1 MISGISKNSTI
12 NPTTSRMMLIFLV
25 LLTLIVTYPIYGQ
38 DEEEEDLNVF
48 WKWLRWNHPG
58 SLLTDYIIK
67 QTDRYYDLRDI
78 EISKLKTRKDWNTR
92 QNRVKD
98 KLFELVGP
106 FPEKSPLNPRITGV
120 LHKEGYRIEK
130 IIYES
135 MPGNYVT
142 GCLFIPEGQG
152 AVPGS
157 SRKFPAILNLIGHEQ
172 ESFRAELDQ
181 IVYLNLVKK
190 GFIVLAIDPIGQG
203 EMVQYYDPEVKFSSI
218 GYSVVEHCYLGNQCF
233 LSGVTPARYFAWD
246 GIRGIDY
253 LLSREEVDP
262 ERIGVTGFSGG
273 GTITSYIGALDER
286 VKVAV
291 PCSWST
297 ASRRQIETK
306 GAQDAES
313 LFIGGLAQGITF
325 EDLVEVRAPKPTLLT
340 FTSRDQYLSIQGAR
354 EAYAEIR
361 KVYGVLGKQENIQFV
376 EDDYKHWMT
385 PKIRTAIYAFF
396 MKHLNVAGD
405 PAEVKVQL
413 IPQEELTV
421 TPTGQVSTYL
431 KGESVFSINQKETEF
446 LLRKLQESRKNIANH
461 LSRVLLNAK
470 ELSGFI
476 QPGTERIEPFFN
488 GRYVREGYTV
498 ARIAI
503 PGEGDYA
510 IPILLFVPD
519 DVGDKSPALVYLH
532 PDGKVKEAGI
542 GGEIEKLVKKGYI
555 VAASDVLGV
564 GEVDNTIARAYTDD
578 YNATLIGRSTVG
590 VQAGDIVRVV
600 DYLKHLDTVDPAK
613 IGAVGLEEMCIPL
626 MHAAAFDPSISQ
638 LVLVGTPI
646 SYRSIVMNRFYKIGL
661 IEREGGGYWHPY
673 EVEFSWGVAGALTA
687 YDLPDLIAGL
697 APRKVVLVA
706 PVNAMLEPA
715 SLELIDKDM
724 NFPRTVF
731 KNKDSS
737 PNFRVLPTLESLES
751 IIESFF

>member
-1 MISGISKNSTI
+1 MKTGLDNFIIKTGWHCKVPIISFMLFI
-12 NPTTSRMMLIFLV
+12 LIFLNPV
-25 LLTLIVTYPIYGQ
+25 FGQ
-38 DEEEEDLNVF
+38 EEDEEDLNVF

-58 SLLTDYIIK
+58 SLLTDYIIAQADK
-67 QTDRYYDLRDI
+67 YFDLRDRQ
-78 EISKLKTRKDWNTR
+78 ISKLKTRQDWTER
-92 QNRVKD
+92 QQWVKG
-98 KLFELVGP
+98 KLSDLFGP
-106 FPEKSPLNPRITGV
+106 FPEKTPLNPRITGV
-120 LHKEGYRIEK
+120 LHKVGYRVEK

-142 GCLFIPEGQG
+142 GCLFIPEN
-152 AVPGS
+152 PGR

-218 GYSVVEHCYLGNQCF
+218 GYTVVEHCYLGNQCF

-253 LLSREEVDP
+253 LLTREDVDP

-313 LFIGGLAQGITF
+313 LFLGSVAAGITF
-325 EDLVEVRAPKPTLLT
+325 EDLVEIRAPKPTLMT

-354 EAYAEIR
+354 DAYQEISR
-361 KVYGVLGKQENIQFV
+361 AYQAFGKRENIQFV

-385 PKIRTAIYAFF
+385 PKIRTSIYTFF
-396 MKHLNVAGD
+396 MEHLGVTGD
-405 PAEVKVQL
+405 PAEEVVEI
-413 IPQEELTV
+413 IPQEELMV

-431 KGESVFSINQKETEF
+431 KGESVYSINRKETEI
-446 LLRKLQESRKNIANH
+446 LIRNLERSRSELDDH
-461 LSRVLLNAK
+461 LDHVRLKAK

-476 QPGTERIEPFFN
+476 QPGTDRIVPFFN
-488 GRYVREGYTV
+488 GRYHRDGYTV
-498 ARIAI
+498 SRIAI
-503 PGEGDYA
+503 PGEADYA

-519 DVGDKSPALVYLH
+519 VAGKRLPALVYLH
-532 PDGKVKEAGI
+532 TEGKVKEAGI
-542 GGEIEKLVKKGYI
+542 GGQIEKLVKEGYI
-555 VAASDVLGV
+555 VAATDVLGV
-564 GEVDNTIARAYTDD
+564 GEIDNTIARAYTDD
-578 YNATLIGRSTVG
+578 YNAILIGRSTVG
-590 VQAGDIVRVV
+590 VQTGDIVRVV
-600 DYLKHLDTVDPAK
+600 NYLKQLDLVDPAE
-613 IGAVGLEEMCIPL
+613 IGAVGRGEMCIPL
-626 MHAAAFDPSISQ
+626 MHAAAFDPSITRVALFGS
-638 LVLVGTPI
+638 PI

-673 EVEFSWGVAGALTA
+673 EIEFPWGVAGALTA
-687 YDLPDLIAGL
+687 YDLPDLIGCM
-697 APRKVVLVA
+697 APGKVALVA
-706 PVNAMLEPA
+706 PVNQLLEPA
-715 SLELIDKDM
+715 SEEMIGEEM
-724 NFPRTVF
+724 NFPRAVYS
-731 KNKDSS
+731 DSQNTGNLRIS
-737 PNFRVLPTLESLES
+737 SSRDDLLQVVDWLFE
-751 IIESFF
+751 